1 MARLQK
7 KNQNNEFSEEM
18 DDDLN
23 FDEIVTQEE
32 AEKRFKA
39 NDKKIRAE
47 KKKLLKI
54 LSKIDENLIKI
65 CDSLLENVAFM
76 SVILDD
82 LVKTIK
88 TDGVKEVYK
97 NGKNQF
103 GFKESVESQSYNKYM
118 KSYQS
123 SMKLL
128 IDMLTKDE
136 SSNGNEV
143 EELKEYFARGRK

>member
-1 MARLQK
+1 MGY
-7 KNQNNEFSEEM
+7 EFSEEM
-18 DDDLN
+18 DDDLT

-136 SSNGNEV
+136 
-143 EELKEYFARGRK
+143 

>member
-1 MARLQK
+1 MAKLQK
-7 KNQNNEFSEEM
+7 KKQNNEFSEEM
-18 DDDLN
+18 DDDLT

-136 SSNGNEV
+136 
-143 EELKEYFARGRK
+143 